1 MQRAVRSAKYLA
13 GRGWKVVVLT
23 PSEGGTALKCA
34 PNSGRFEGVEVL
46 SSPYTDRLARIRD
59 TASAFLG
66 SPARPTRT
74 NGGRPSRGWLGR
86 SRAAA
91 RQLVAFPDE
100 HIGWLQGGV
109 GTGLERLKQGDVN
122 LIFSTSPPETAHL
135 IASRLH
141 RETGIPW
148 VADFRDPWSFSH
160 LRPRSFWMDSFHRI
174 VERRTL
180 RGASAVV
187 TVSKPWLARLKQL
200 YGPRTYRL
208 IPNGYDPE
216 DQADPAPSADDH
228 KESVLTLVY
237 TGKLHPVEQDPT
249 SLLRAVSEVVK
260 SKSISPNKI
269 RVVFSCYG
277 DPLPDFEGLAKRFEL
292 EDVVSSTGPIS
303 HAKSIALQR
312 SADVLL
318 LWSWA
323 SDRGVVTAKLFEYL
337 AARRNILAIAH
348 PDSQV
353 AQLVS
358 QTNAGRVATT
368 CEEAKRALS
377 DWFDEY
383 ERVGRL
389 DEGILNLVEIGE

>member
-228 KESVLTLVY
+228 KRERSHTC
-237 TGKLHPVEQDPT
+237 LHWQ
-249 SLLRAVSEVVK
+249 
-260 SKSISPNKI
+260 
-269 RVVFSCYG
+269 
-277 DPLPDFEGLAKRFEL
+277 
-292 EDVVSSTGPIS
+292 
-303 HAKSIALQR
+303 
-312 SADVLL
+312 
-318 LWSWA
+318 
-323 SDRGVVTAKLFEYL
+323 
-337 AARRNILAIAH
+337 AA
-348 PDSQV
+348 P
-353 AQLVS
+353 
-358 QTNAGRVATT
+358 
-368 CEEAKRALS
+368 C
-377 DWFDEY
+377 
-383 ERVGRL
+383 
-389 DEGILNLVEIGE
+389 